1 MERYMYLWRGPEK
14 ILYTF
19 GDQPSGLICRL
30 VTVKD
35 HVFVS
40 TTTNNLYHGVVATH
54 LESETCPLL
63 TFKRVQFYAMD
74 IATNSDYLF
83 IVNDAGQVLRIDPS
97 DMTHVETITLREEPK
112 SCSHGYKA
120 DNESVKVKSLAA
132 SDNAM
137 LFIAENGQLWANGDQ
152 PQIDIKTSE
161 PKKVTFFDGRIVSS
175 VACGANFNVALVRK
189 IIRTMKDDTDSEN
202 DLEEEV
208 FVSSCPHCV
217 SDVMLSPV
225 SQPSTDTCPLGL
237 HVRQSSEDRSTNS
250 TSAPSTASKDH
261 DNALLLDDEK
271 RFDDLSKTLTN
282 GDNFSDGL
290 PIELQREE
298 KKNVIFIN
306 TEAARQFL
314 TRQLSWVSSYGNA
327 GEELLAECADRPT
340 RIIKQNVS
348 NMASLVYEGVKTVG
362 DKVVTLSRH
371 MSGSSDNNEAQDSGQ
386 DGLEDGVTG
395 DTKPTATSLANS
407 LRCEE
412 FPWSS
417 SAGTSDRELSE
428 QGLNERINTLVR
440 AGNSLLSTELWTWGD
455 IQYGQLGTGDT
466 TKRPRPILV
475 EKFHNLGIKK
485 IVCGSYHV
493 LALTLDGRAYAWGR
507 NNSFQVTPQSPTDQ
521 SSPRLFSCGPSS
533 SQPERVR
540 DMAAGE
546 NHTLIMTSTGL
557 QLMGKYS
564 LERTGEIIQIKI
576 PDAVGYSAKQIL
588 SSGSYSCCTMINQP
602 ACDISSDLTNEQIF
616 LEEMLMV
623 YQNLIKPF
631 QKKGGATQESNVY
644 ETLCQC
650 YTELISF
657 TSLNVLSLWDYYDH
671 NGEAY
676 EVVVVA
682 SIEEYITVYKHY
694 LNAIC
699 DVVSLGGFTHIARI
713 IDVPQT
719 LISLFM
725 DKVKGSKS
733 KKANNEAIIALAL
746 QHPLNRLNR
755 YKAMVHSL
763 IRINGPKLGIE
774 RLQEALGKWEQIC
787 DEQERRLK
795 EAETTKQFWESS
807 GKLVELLRSPDR
819 RLIRESRTHPIS
831 VLNCG
836 RFSTHWFVLLT
847 DILIHVNGTS
857 HTVHPLPTLWV
868 EPLQDTDAVQHVAW
882 RKLTRKGL
890 ISNALSVTTPEDSL
904 VLYTPTPAER
914 TEWLQALQTAIK
926 RSLLRVVGHVP
937 PLVRS
942 SSFSFTKH
950 SLYKDAKY
958 TGRWLNGK
966 PHGTGKLEWSDGR
979 MYVGHFH
986 RGIMHGTGK
995 MEIPTQGIYEGQW
1008 KDGQQNGYGTM
1019 KYINGDI
1026 YEGHFKDSLPHGHGI
1041 KKEGH
1046 FMASVASIYIGEW
1059 VAGLKQGYGVM
1070 DDITTGEKYL
1080 GLWNNNMKHGCGLIV
1095 TLDGIYYEGVFM
1107 QDILTGHGVMIFEDG
1122 THYEG
1127 EFRSAGVF
1135 SGKGTLTFSSGD
1147 KIEGNMNGAW
1157 NEGVKITAT
1166 LHMNVANCSSHVNAK
1181 PTSFG
1186 KLCVPPDQK
1195 WKAIFRQC
1203 YQQLGVSEPG
1213 SKNNSTA
1220 NKIGETQRVWQ
1231 NVAVVITNSHQ
1242 DTIQRRKDIARDLN
1256 SSSSTCRQKDRSN
1269 INQLEKIPQF
1279 GWDSLNLKTYDEVH
1293 DYLIK
1298 AFESLHHPLGT
1309 LLTEVAAAYTA
1320 TYGGVRVHPLLL
1332 SHAVAELHSITS
1344 RIYHVVTLLFPA
1356 LPPGGQEL
1364 ILETEDSEESKV
1376 VSAAAILHPILLPRV
1391 HSALFVLYALHNKK
1405 EDDAYWKRLMKW
1417 NKQPDITLMAFLG
1430 IDPKFWKSATTNHIG
1445 EHPLPNDAE
1454 QLFGDAVETLQ
1465 QLKTTFS
1472 PLEKLLVIRNTFE
1485 QMTQVVQRQLGSTYL
1500 WTMDELFPVFHF
1512 VVVRARVL
1520 QLGSEINFIE
1530 DFMEPYLQNGEL
1542 GIMFTTLKACYYQIL
1557 QEKMSMSN

>member
-557 QLMGKYS
+557 QLMGKY
-564 LERTGEIIQIKI
+564 
-576 PDAVGYSAKQIL
+576 
-588 SSGSYSCCTMINQP
+588 
-602 ACDISSDLTNEQIF
+602 
-616 LEEMLMV
+616 
-623 YQNLIKPF
+623 
-631 QKKGGATQESNVY
+631 
-644 ETLCQC
+644 
-650 YTELISF
+650 
-657 TSLNVLSLWDYYDH
+657 
-671 NGEAY
+671 
-676 EVVVVA
+676 
-682 SIEEYITVYKHY
+682 
-694 LNAIC
+694 
-699 DVVSLGGFTHIARI
+699 
-713 IDVPQT
+713 
-719 LISLFM
+719 
-725 DKVKGSKS
+725 
-733 KKANNEAIIALAL
+733 
-746 QHPLNRLNR
+746 R

-1542 GIMFTTLKACYYQIL
+1542 GIMFTTLKVCGILSTESLKFL
-1557 QEKMSMSN
+1557 QEHFW

>member
-63 TFKRVQFYAMD
+63 TFKRVQFYAVD

-557 QLMGKYS
+557 QLMGKY
-564 LERTGEIIQIKI
+564 
-576 PDAVGYSAKQIL
+576 
-588 SSGSYSCCTMINQP
+588 
-602 ACDISSDLTNEQIF
+602 
-616 LEEMLMV
+616 
-623 YQNLIKPF
+623 
-631 QKKGGATQESNVY
+631 
-644 ETLCQC
+644 
-650 YTELISF
+650 
-657 TSLNVLSLWDYYDH
+657 
-671 NGEAY
+671 
-676 EVVVVA
+676 
-682 SIEEYITVYKHY
+682 
-694 LNAIC
+694 
-699 DVVSLGGFTHIARI
+699 
-713 IDVPQT
+713 
-719 LISLFM
+719 
-725 DKVKGSKS
+725 
-733 KKANNEAIIALAL
+733 
-746 QHPLNRLNR
+746 R

-942 SSFSFTKH
+942 SSFLFTKH

-1542 GIMFTTLKACYYQIL
+1542 GIMFTTLKVCGVRSTESLKFL
-1557 QEKMSMSN
+1557 QEHFW

>member
-1 MERYMYLWRGPEK
+1 MERYMYLWRGRDK
-14 ILYTF
+14 ISYTF
-19 GDQPSGLICRL
+19 GDQPNGLVCKL
-30 VTVKD
+30 ATVKD

-40 TTTNNLYHGVVATH
+40 TTTNNLYHGVVTQ
-54 LESETCPLL
+54 LDPKSQCSL
-63 TFKRVQFYAMD
+63 TFKRAQFYAVD
-74 IATNSDYLF
+74 ITSNSEHLF
-83 IVNDAGQVLRIDPS
+83 VVNNEGQVLKVNPDDLTILD
-97 DMTHVETITLREEPK
+97 TITLREDSK
-112 SCSHGYKA
+112 TCSHGYKT
-120 DNESVKVKSLAA
+120 DNELVKVKSLAV

-137 LFIAENGQLWANGDQ
+137 LFIAENGQLWASGDQ
-152 PQIDIKTSE
+152 PQIDINTSE
-161 PKKVTFFDGRIVSS
+161 PRKVTFFDGRIASGI
-175 VACGANFNVALVRK
+175 ACGSNFNVALVRK
-189 IIRTMKDDTDSEN
+189 VMKTIKDDTDSEN

-217 SDVMLSPV
+217 SDVMLSPA

-237 HVRQSSEDRSTNS
+237 HVRQSSEDHSTIS

-261 DNALLLDDEK
+261 DHGLHLDDENQ
-271 RFDDLSKTLTN
+271 FEDTSKLLTN
-282 GDNFSDGL
+282 GDESSDGL
-290 PIELQREE
+290 TVKLEREE

-327 GEELLAECADRPT
+327 GEELLAECADKPT
-340 RIIKQNVS
+340 RILKQNVS
-348 NMASLVYEGVKTVG
+348 NMANLVYEGVKTVG

-371 MSGSSDNNEAQDSGQ
+371 MSGSSDTNEAQDNGHE
-386 DGLEDGVTG
+386 GFEELGKEE
-395 DTKPTATSLANS
+395 TKPTATSLANS

-417 SAGTSDRELSE
+417 SAGTSERELSE
-428 QGLNERINTLVR
+428 QGLNERINSLVR
-440 AGNSLLSTELWTWGD
+440 TGNNLLSTELWTWGD
-455 IQYGQLGTGDT
+455 VQYGQLGTGDIV
-466 TKRPRPILV
+466 KRPRPVLV
-475 EKFHNLGIKK
+475 TKLNNLGVKK
-485 IVCGSYHV
+485 IVCGSFHI
-493 LALTLDGRAYAWGR
+493 LSLTLDGRAYAWGR
-507 NNSFQVTPQSPTDQ
+507 NNSSQVTPQSPTDQ
-521 SSPRLFSCGPSS
+521 SSPKLFISPNLS
-533 SQPERVR
+533 PTERAR
-540 DMAAGE
+540 NIAAGDK
-546 NHTLIMTSTGL
+546 HTLIMTPLGL
-557 QLMGKYS
+557 YFMGKYS
-564 LERTGEIIQIKI
+564 SDKTGELVKMEI
-576 PDAVGYSAKQIL
+576 PEDLGYSPKHIL
-588 SSGSYSCCTMINQP
+588 SSGLYSCCTTINQP
-602 ACDISSDLTNEQIF
+602 TCNISLELRNEQIF
-616 LEEMLMV
+616 LEEMLAV

-657 TSLNVLSLWDYYDH
+657 TALNVLSLWDYYDH
-671 NGEAY
+671 IGEAY
-676 EVVVVA
+676 EVLVVA

-713 IDVPQT
+713 IDVPQILT
-719 LISLFM
+719 NIFM
-725 DKVKGSKS
+725 DEVKGSKA
-733 KKANNEAIIALAL
+733 KKANNETIIALAL

-755 YKAMVHSL
+755 YTAHRYKAMIQSL

-787 DEQERRLK
+787 DEQDRRQK

-819 RLIRESRTHPIS
+819 RLIRESRTHPIA
-831 VLNCG
+831 VLNSS

-868 EPLQDTDAVQHVAW
+868 EPLQDTDTLQHVAW
-882 RKLTRKGL
+882 RKLMKRGL

-904 VLYTPTPAER
+904 VLYTPTPGER

-942 SSFSFTKH
+942 SSFAFTKH
-950 SLYKDAKY
+950 SIYKDAKY

-966 PHGTGKLEWSDGR
+966 PHGAGKLEWTDGR
-979 MYVGHFH
+979 MYVGHFN
-986 RGIMHGTGK
+986 RGVIHGIGK

-1026 YEGHFKDSLPHGHGI
+1026 YEGYFKDGLPQGYGI

-1080 GLWNNNMKHGCGLIV
+1080 GSWSNNMKHGCGLIV

-1147 KIEGNMNGAW
+1147 RIEGSMNGAW

-1166 LHMNVANCSSHVNAK
+1166 LHMNVANGSSHVNAK
-1181 PTSFG
+1181 PMSFG

-1203 YQQLGVSEPG
+1203 YQQLGVSEPTA
-1213 SKNNSTA
+1213 KNNNTA
-1220 NKIGETQRVWQ
+1220 ASKIGETQRAWQ

-1242 DTIQRRKDIARDLN
+1242 DTVQKKKDLASDLT
-1256 SSSSTCRQKDRSN
+1256 SSGERHRNNVDH
-1269 INQLEKIPQF
+1269 LERIPQF
-1279 GWDSLNLKTYDEVH
+1279 GLDNLTISTYGEVH

-1298 AFESLHHPLGT
+1298 AFESIHHPLGT
-1309 LLTEVAAAYTA
+1309 LLIEVAAAYTA

-1332 SHAVAELHSITS
+1332 SHAVSELHSITS
-1344 RIYHVVTLLFPA
+1344 RIYFVVTLLFPA

-1364 ILETEDSEESKV
+1364 VLESEDGEESKV
-1376 VSAAAILHPILLPRV
+1376 VSAAAILHPVLLPRV

-1430 IDPKFWKSATTNHIG
+1430 IDPKFWKNATNHLADNS
-1445 EHPLPNDAE
+1445 LPGDSE
-1454 QLFGDAVETLQ
+1454 QLFIDAVETLQ

-1485 QMTQVVQRQLGSTYL
+1485 QMTQAVQRQLGSTYL

-1520 QLGSEINFIE
+1520 QLGSEINFVE

-1557 QEKMSMSN
+1557 QEKISMSN

>member
-1 MERYMYLWRGPEK
+1 MYLWRGVEK
-14 ILYTF
+14 ISYTF
-19 GDQPSGLICRL
+19 GDQPNGLICKL
-30 VTVKD
+30 ASVKD

-40 TTTNNLYHGVVATH
+40 TTTNNLYHGLV
-54 LESETCPLL
+54 SQIDSDSPPSL
-63 TFKRVQFYAMD
+63 TFKRAQFYAVD
-74 IATNSDYLF
+74 IATNSDHLF
-83 IVNDAGQVLRIDPS
+83 VVNSDGQVLKVNPN
-97 DMTHVETITLREEPK
+97 DMTVIDTITLREEPK
-112 SCSHGYKA
+112 SCSHGYKT
-120 DNESVKVKSLAA
+120 DNESVKVKALSV
-132 SDNAM
+132 SDNAT
-137 LFIAENGQLWANGDQ
+137 LFVAENGQLWASGDQ

-161 PKKVTFFDGRIVSS
+161 PKKVTFFDGRTVSG

-189 IIRTMKDDTDSEN
+189 IVKTMKDDTDSEN
-202 DLEEEV
+202 DMEEEV

-250 TSAPSTASKDH
+250 TSALSTASKDH
-261 DNALLLDDEK
+261 EHGLLLDDEK
-271 RFDDLSKTLTN
+271 RFDDAQKTLTN
-282 GDNFSDGL
+282 GDDGL
-290 PIELQREE
+290 PVELEREE

-327 GEELLAECADRPT
+327 GEELLAECTDRPT
-340 RIIKQNVS
+340 RILKQNVS

-371 MSGSSDNNEAQDSGQ
+371 MSGSSDNNETQDNGQ
-386 DGLEDGVTG
+386 DGLEELGTG
-395 DTKPTATSLANS
+395 ETKPTATSLANS

-417 SAGTSDRELSE
+417 SAGTSEREISE
-428 QGLNERINTLVR
+428 QGLNERINSLVR
-440 AGNSLLSTELWTWGD
+440 NGNSLLSTELWTWGD
-455 IQYGQLGTGDT
+455 VTYGQLGTGDIV
-466 TKRPRPILV
+466 KRPRPVLV
-475 EKFHNLGIKK
+475 PKLNNLGIKR
-485 IVCGSYHV
+485 IVSGGFHV
-493 LALTLDGRAYAWGR
+493 LALTLDGRAFAWGR
-507 NNSFQVTPQSPTDQ
+507 NNSSQVTPESPSNQ
-521 SSPRLFSCGPSS
+521 SSPRLFTGTSS
-533 SQPERVR
+533 SQPERAR
-540 DMAAGE
+540 DVAAGE
-546 NHTLIMTSTGL
+546 KHSLVMTPLGL
-557 QLMGKYS
+557 YWMGRPSFERPGELAK
-564 LERTGEIIQIKI
+564 LETPE
-576 PDAVGYSAKQIL
+576 AAGYSVKQIL
-588 SSGSYSCCTMINQP
+588 CSGSYSCCSTINQP
-602 ACDISSDLTNEQIF
+602 ICDISFDLTNEQIF
-616 LEEMLMV
+616 LEEMLVV

-657 TSLNVLSLWDYYDH
+657 TALNVLSLWDYYDH

-713 IDVPQT
+713 IDVPQI
-719 LISLFM
+719 LSNLFA
-725 DKVKGSKS
+725 DRIKGAKG
-733 KKANNEAIIALAL
+733 KKANNEAVIALAL

-755 YKAMVHSL
+755 YKSMVQNL

-787 DEQERRLK
+787 DEQERRQK

-819 RLIRESRTHPIS
+819 RLIRESRTHPIA
-831 VLNCG
+831 VLNSG

-868 EPLQDTDAVQHVAW
+868 EPLQDTDTLQ
-882 RKLTRKGL
+882 
-890 ISNALSVTTPEDSL
+890 NALSVTTPEDSL
-904 VLYTPTPAER
+904 VLYTPTPGER

-950 SLYKDAKY
+950 SVYKDAKY

-966 PHGTGKLEWSDGR
+966 PHGPGKLEWSDGR

-1019 KYINGDI
+1019 KYVTGDI
-1026 YEGHFKDSLPHGHGI
+1026 YEGYFKDGLPQGHGI

-1080 GLWNNNMKHGCGLIV
+1080 GSWSNNMKHGCGLIV

-1107 QDILTGHGVMIFEDG
+1107 QDVLTGHGVMIFEDG

-1147 KIEGNMNGAW
+1147 RIEGSMNGAW

-1166 LHMNVANCSSHVNAK
+1166 LHMNVANGSSHVNAK

-1203 YQQLGVSEPG
+1203 YQQLGVSEPN
-1213 SKNNSTA
+1213 SKSNSNA
-1220 NKIGETQRVWQ
+1220 NKIMETQRVWQ

-1242 DTIQRRKDIARDLN
+1242 DTVQRKKDLATDLSCN
-1256 SSSSTCRQKDRSN
+1256 KEKSRTTID
-1269 INQLEKIPQF
+1269 QLAKIPQF
-1279 GWDSLNLKTYDEVH
+1279 GLDNLTLASYDEVH
-1293 DYLIK
+1293 NYLIK
-1298 AFESLHHPLGT
+1298 AFESSHHPLGT

-1332 SHAVAELHSITS
+1332 SHAVSELHSITS
-1344 RIYHVVTLLFPA
+1344 RVYYVVTLLFPA
-1356 LPPGGQEL
+1356 LPPGGKEL
-1364 ILETEDSEESKV
+1364 LLETEDGEESKV
-1376 VSAAAILHPILLPRV
+1376 VSAAAILHPVLLPRV

-1405 EDDAYWKRLMKW
+1405 EDDAYWKRLLKW

-1430 IDPKFWKSATTNHIG
+1430 IDPKFWKSANSNHLG
-1445 EHPLPNDAE
+1445 ENPLPSDSE
-1454 QLFGDAVETLQ
+1454 LLFGDAVETLQ

-1485 QMTQVVQRQLGSTYL
+1485 QMTQAVQRQLGSTYL

-1520 QLGSEINFIE
+1520 QLGSEINFVE

>member
-40 TTTNNLYHGVVATH
+40 TTTNNLYHGVAATH

-557 QLMGKYS
+557 QLMGKY
-564 LERTGEIIQIKI
+564 
-576 PDAVGYSAKQIL
+576 
-588 SSGSYSCCTMINQP
+588 
-602 ACDISSDLTNEQIF
+602 
-616 LEEMLMV
+616 
-623 YQNLIKPF
+623 
-631 QKKGGATQESNVY
+631 
-644 ETLCQC
+644 
-650 YTELISF
+650 
-657 TSLNVLSLWDYYDH
+657 
-671 NGEAY
+671 
-676 EVVVVA
+676 
-682 SIEEYITVYKHY
+682 
-694 LNAIC
+694 
-699 DVVSLGGFTHIARI
+699 
-713 IDVPQT
+713 
-719 LISLFM
+719 
-725 DKVKGSKS
+725 
-733 KKANNEAIIALAL
+733 
-746 QHPLNRLNR
+746 R

-1542 GIMFTTLKACYYQIL
+1542 GIMFTTLKVCGILSTESLKFL
-1557 QEKMSMSN
+1557 QEHFWRQYIQ

>member
-1 MERYMYLWRGPEK
+1 MERYMYLWKGPEK
-14 ILYTF
+14 ISYTF

-30 VTVKD
+30 ATVKD

-40 TTTNNLYHGVVATH
+40 TTTNNLYHGIVARH
-54 LESETCPLL
+54 QESETCPLL
-63 TFKRVQFYAMD
+63 IFKRVQFYAMD

-97 DMTHVETITLREEPK
+97 DMTLVETITLREEPK

-120 DNESVKVKSLAA
+120 DNESVKVKSLAV

-189 IIRTMKDDTDSEN
+189 ILRTMKDDTDSEN

-250 TSAPSTASKDH
+250 TSAPSSASKDH

-271 RFDDLSKTLTN
+271 RFDDHSKTLTN
-282 GDNFSDGL
+282 GENVSDGL

-371 MSGSSDNNEAQDSGQ
+371 MSGSSDNNEPQDSGQ

-417 SAGTSDRELSE
+417 SAGTSERELSE

-466 TKRPRPILV
+466 TKRPRPILI
-475 EKFHNLGIKK
+475 EKFHNLGVKK
-485 IVCGSYHV
+485 IVCGNYHV

-521 SSPRLFSCGPSS
+521 SSPRLFSCGPIS

-546 NHTLIMTSTGL
+546 NHTLIMTSSGL
-557 QLMGKYS
+557 QLMGKY
-564 LERTGEIIQIKI
+564 
-576 PDAVGYSAKQIL
+576 
-588 SSGSYSCCTMINQP
+588 
-602 ACDISSDLTNEQIF
+602 
-616 LEEMLMV
+616 
-623 YQNLIKPF
+623 
-631 QKKGGATQESNVY
+631 
-644 ETLCQC
+644 
-650 YTELISF
+650 
-657 TSLNVLSLWDYYDH
+657 
-671 NGEAY
+671 
-676 EVVVVA
+676 
-682 SIEEYITVYKHY
+682 
-694 LNAIC
+694 
-699 DVVSLGGFTHIARI
+699 
-713 IDVPQT
+713 
-719 LISLFM
+719 
-725 DKVKGSKS
+725 
-733 KKANNEAIIALAL
+733 
-746 QHPLNRLNR
+746 R

-819 RLIRESRTHPIS
+819 RLIRESRSHPIS

-868 EPLQDTDAVQHVAW
+868 EPLQDTDTVQHVAW
-882 RKLTRKGL
+882 KKLTRKGFV
-890 ISNALSVTTPEDSL
+890 SNALSVTTPEDSL

-1026 YEGHFKDSLPHGHGI
+1026 YEGYFKDSLPHGHGI

-1059 VAGLKQGYGVM
+1059 IAGLKQGYGVM

-1080 GLWNNNMKHGCGLIV
+1080 GFWNNNMKHGCGLIV

-1147 KIEGNMNGAW
+1147 RIEGNMNGAW

-1220 NKIGETQRVWQ
+1220 TKIGETQRVWQ

-1256 SSSSTCRQKDRSN
+1256 SSSTSCRHKDRSN

-1279 GWDSLNLKTYDEVH
+1279 GWDSLTLKTYDEVH

-1344 RIYHVVTLLFPA
+1344 RIYYVVTLLFPA

-1364 ILETEDSEESKV
+1364 VLETEDTEESKV